1 MRGRKLGQCC
11 AVLRR
16 PVQTREKDDKYAVKT
31 VEVLLSLFV
40 FFFFWYQHLRFSGES
55 GVEDLLF
62 FSFSFLSQQ
71 QANLAKNPS
80 FDSDELLAVWCFIED
95 AGAGIDG
102 GGCTCTCAGDCGNC
116 WTGCCGADCRD
127 A

>member
-1 MRGRKLGQCC
+1 MPCSEDQCKRGER
-11 AVLRR
+11 
-16 PVQTREKDDKYAVKT
+16 TMYT
-31 VEVLLSLFV
+31 LLKPWKSFSLFL
-40 FFFFWYQHLRFSGES
+40 FFFYWYQHLRFSDES